1 MSGPVVRAIVRVD
14 GLVQGVGFRWWVMRQ
29 AERLGL
35 SGYAANRLDGSVE
48 VDAQGA
54 RADVEELVRLLTSP
68 REYRRPGRV
77 SEFLVEWKVTDDS
90 ITGWYVR

>member
-1 MSGPVVRAIVRVD
+1 MSDPVVRALVRVD
-14 GLVQGVGFRWWVMRQ
+14 GFVQGVGFRWWVTRQ

-48 VDAQGA
+48 VDAQGS
-54 RADVEELVRLLTSP
+54 RADIDELVRLLTSP

-77 SEFLVEWKVTDDS
+77 GEFLVEWKVADDS
-90 ITGWYVR
+90 ITGWSIR